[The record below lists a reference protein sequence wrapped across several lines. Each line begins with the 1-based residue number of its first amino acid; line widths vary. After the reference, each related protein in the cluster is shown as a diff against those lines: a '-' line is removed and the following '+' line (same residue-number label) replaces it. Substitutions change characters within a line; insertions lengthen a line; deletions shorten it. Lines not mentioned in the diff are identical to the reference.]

1 MATVHPPRPAPPP
14 QFALPRSRADAGDD
28 SDGESVAESCPFRA
42 ATDGHGLILGG
53 ACGDEEVEEE
63 EEDDDDGCSSC
74 VEGDGRHHLQLQEYG
89 DGDDGGEP
97 ETIVEGGVW
106 WTQLAAAAAAA
117 AARDRELPQRPREA
131 EAVAEDPKSATAR
144 QEEDRKFWEDCL
156 ASGYP

>member
-14 QFALPRSRADAGDD
+14 QFALPRSCAEAGDD
-28 SDGESVAESCPFRA
+28 SDGESVAESCPFRPGLAA

-53 ACGDEEVEEE
+53 ACGDEEVEDD
-63 EEDDDDGCSSC
+63 DDDDGCSSC
-74 VEGDGRHHLQLQEYG
+74 VEGDGRYQLQLQEYG
-89 DGDDGGEP
+89 DGDDDGGEP

-106 WTQLAAAAAAA
+106 WTHLAAAA
-117 AARDRELPQRPREA
+117 AARDRELPQRPRDA